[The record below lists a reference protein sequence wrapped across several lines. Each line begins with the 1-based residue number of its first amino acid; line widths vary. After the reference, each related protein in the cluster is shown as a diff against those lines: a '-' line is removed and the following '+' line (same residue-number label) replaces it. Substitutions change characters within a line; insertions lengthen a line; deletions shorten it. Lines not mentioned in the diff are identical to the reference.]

1 MDVRK
6 HALRTVQCALRTMV
20 PNPSP
25 MPPERPALATSSDF
39 SDNFV
44 PFKEEGCWSGG
55 DGSPASGVL
64 SLIRFAV
71 WAGNLSS
78 GAADSRDP
86 SLGVARGNGLSP
98 PHFRV
103 CAISSA
109 ELLCSSNP
117 PSTVYCCTFVTWLL
131 LGDDCCLPGVFV
143 NTRCDGSEPCDV
155 GDCCAETN

>member
-1 MDVRK
+1 MDARK

-103 CAISSA
+103 FSSPFLPRHVQ
-109 ELLCSSNP
+109 ELLRSNP
-117 PSTVYCCTFVTWLL
+117 FLWYRRVALHTSVTSFPIPGHAPFVA
-131 LGDDCCLPGVFV
+131 
-143 NTRCDGSEPCDV
+143 E
-155 GDCCAETN
+155 CARPTQI